1 MDDERLLTSFR
12 FRVELEPSDFGG
24 LEQLRSGQGAF
35 AEESCSGTGTP
46 MTKAAIETQLKA
58 QGYTKIKEIK
68 SHAGCYEAKG
78 LDQNGKRFELEI
90 NSYTGK
96 ISNQEG

>member
-1 MDDERLLTSFR
+1 MNKTMLALAAFSVLAFATR
-12 FRVELEPSDFGG
+12 
-24 LEQLRSGQGAF
+24 GAL
-35 AEESCSGTGTP
+35 AEESCSGNGTP
-46 MTKAAIETQLKA
+46 MTKTAVETQLKS

-78 LDQNGKRFELEI
+78 FDQNGKRFELEI

-96 ISNQEG
+96 INNQEG